1 MADRPIYF
9 ISGLGA
15 TRVAFENTKVPQGW
29 SMHFID
35 WIEVTDED
43 ESLVSYVQR
52 LAKQVKHRN
61 PVFAGLSFG
70 GIMAM
75 ELTKMYNGSF
85 TIMLSSFRDKGD
97 LALSMRVLLSM
108 KAYKLI
114 PNIEMNAI
122 RKLVRK
128 AYAVSSKVTEAKLV
142 EMMGHESP
150 MFLRWACKQIDLYE
164 HDLPKEVELYPIIGT
179 SDKLVDLW
187 DNAEIME
194 IPNGTHIAVYAH
206 HQMVNKYIATILGNY
221 A

>member
-15 TRVAFENTKVPQGW
+15 TRVAFENTKVPKGW
-29 SMHFID
+29 SKHFID
-35 WIEVTDED
+35 WIEVKDED
-43 ESLVSYVQR
+43 EALENYVER
-52 LAKQVKHRN
+52 LSEQVKHKN

-70 GIMAM
+70 GIIAM
-75 ELTKMYNGSF
+75 ELTKLYTGTF
-85 TIMLSSFRDKGD
+85 AIMLSSFRDKRD
-97 LALSMRVLLSM
+97 LATSLRVLLSM

-128 AYAVSSKVTEAKLV
+128 AYAVSSKVTEDKLI
-142 EMMGHESP
+142 EMMGQESP
-150 MFLRWACKQIDLYE
+150 MFLRWACKQIDLYQYDPA
-164 HDLPKEVELYPIIGT
+164 HNIKLYPIIGT

-187 DNAEIME
+187 EDAEVLE
-194 IPNGTHIAVYAH
+194 VPNGTHIAVYAH
-206 HQMVNKYIATILGNY
+206 DVIVNEYIATILGDY

>member
-15 TRVAFENTKVPQGW
+15 TRVAFENTLLPKGW

-35 WIEVTDED
+35 WVEV
-43 ESLVSYVQR
+43 ESEEETLESYIKR
-52 LAKQVKHRN
+52 LSKQVKHKN

-75 ELTKMYNGSF
+75 ELTKIFNGSF
-85 TIMLSSFRDKGD
+85 AIMISSFRDKGD
-97 LALSMRVLLSM
+97 LALSMRTLLKL

-128 AYAVSSKVTEAKLV
+128 AYAASSAVSEEKLI
-142 EMMGHESP
+142 EMMGEESP
-150 MFLRWACKQIDLYE
+150 MFLRWACRQIDEYE
-164 HDLPKEVELYPIIGT
+164 YDLPNEVSLHPIIGT
-179 SDKLVDLW
+179 KDKLVDIW
-187 DNAEIME
+187 NHADVNEVKD
-194 IPNGTHIAVYAH
+194 GTHIAVFAQH
-206 HQMVNKYIATILGNY
+206 FEVNQYIASILGEH